1 MNYSELRK
9 LDEFLADIGA
19 ECRGNADL
27 QAEMD
32 ADPQAFFQKRGYD
45 VLGEAEAREAE
56 VRVVANTPDVVH
68 LVLPPDPNDAVADET
83 LTSVAGGTNCV
94 QAGSFSSLPS
104 CFSSA
109 APL

>member
-1 MNYSELRK
+1 MNYGELQK
-9 LDEFLADIGA
+9 LDEFLAGIGA

-32 ADPQAFFQKRGYD
+32 ADPQAFFRKRGYD
-45 VLGEAEAREAE
+45 VLGEAKTRESE

-94 QAGSFSSLPS
+94 QAGSFSTLIS
-104 CFSSA
+104 CFSTAS
-109 APL
+109 PL